1 MAVSCGCALVSWSS
15 RTQTC
20 VTLSTT
26 EAEYVAIADG
36 VKEAQYVR
44 GILAFLMPSLGSMSI
59 GEYEDNTGVI
69 DLAKKPL
76 SSSNSKHIDVRHHLL
91 RRWLRAVP
99 YLCSIFSQNI
109 SMRIS

>member
-1 MAVSCGCALVSWSS
+1 
-15 RTQTC
+15 
-20 VTLSTT
+20 
-26 EAEYVAIADG
+26 
-36 VKEAQYVR
+36 
-44 GILAFLMPSLGSMSI
+44 MPSLGPMSF
-59 GEYEDNTGVI
+59 GVHEDNKGAV